1 MQACSLNEIP
11 MSIDIYDS
19 DSEADPEDSE
29 ENEESKQLRNAKTLR
44 LDDFADP
51 RSEAASV
58 ATERQ
63 DGKAGNNVEGR
74 DGKADTEAD
83 MWKKKC
89 EEMAA
94 MIAQL
99 QKQQQQPSSPSLG
112 TPTPTKLLFSP
123 VPPSEN
129 GGALPAKPSPP
140 ALTLPPQVPKPE
152 TSKAAALPALPPVP
166 KKPEVPAP
174 DSAKSG
180 LEVANPSKAAPAKA
194 CPAKAAASNG
204 SVPPEDETTL
214 RVGEEELAEQLDL
227 SHEEGS

>member
-1 MQACSLNEIP
+1 

-19 DSEADPEDSE
+19 DSEADAEDGE
-29 ENEESKQLRNAKTLR
+29 ENEESKQLMNARTLR

-51 RSEAASV
+51 SSEAASE

-63 DGKAGNNVEGR
+63 NGNAGNKVEGR

-83 MWKKKC
+83 MWKRKC

-94 MIAQL
+94 MIAHL

-112 TPTPTKLLFSP
+112 TPTPTKLVFSP

-129 GGALPAKPSPP
+129 VDALPAKPSPP
-140 ALTLPPQVPKPE
+140 ALRPE
-152 TSKAAALPALPPVP
+152 TSKAAALPPVP
-166 KKPEVPAP
+166 KKSEVPAS

-214 RVGEEELAEQLDL
+214 RDGEEELAEQMDL

>member
-1 MQACSLNEIP
+1 

-29 ENEESKQLRNAKTLR
+29 DEESKQLRNAKTLR

-129 GGALPAKPSPP
+129 GGALPAM
-140 ALTLPPQVPKPE
+140 PKPE